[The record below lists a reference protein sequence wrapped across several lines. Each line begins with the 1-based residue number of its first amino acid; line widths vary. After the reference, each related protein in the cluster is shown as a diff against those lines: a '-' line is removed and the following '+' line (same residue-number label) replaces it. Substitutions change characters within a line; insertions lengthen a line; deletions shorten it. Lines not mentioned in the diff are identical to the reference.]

1 MASTIEKAETNDANE
16 YRDSEEPP
24 KHHVRWLHGGPPML
38 LSSAP
43 VTLGATPVWQ
53 QFTREESDACEEAW
67 QALSEDEKSTAL
79 GSADDTTD
87 EDHDDTKVGI
97 PVSRD
102 KLFEVDVVSMK
113 LSPVFW
119 KSTVKIPVI
128 RGQWMYDESR
138 PVESPLAERLE
149 RAYRSVQP
157 WKSSYEV
164 ELQTAL
170 EIGAQ
175 GLEKLKTSLVLASSG
190 PNTTGKQDTFVIF
203 EDAAVARVITGPIK
217 KSLVSTLFTL
227 TSRGKPQ
234 PAHPSH
240 LGGTVYYRGSD
251 EAEARIKAAKQS
263 RPQSP
268 TGPIRSRSPSLTPAL
283 RSRKALADELEEKRD
298 AKRARVASPP
308 PNLPEDTTIS
318 GSASSSGRVTPHG
331 REIAEG
337 RIIPPVPKAILQPV
351 AATFNLDARPTDNN
365 DAVPSIPDAIA
376 DIKAV
381 DEMKSV
387 TDLILVVHGIGQ
399 GLTATYEAFDFVY
412 ATNMFRDVARTQAQ
426 TPAISSIMRDRRVQ
440 FLPVQWRASLNLD
453 LGEELA
459 KQKEGLDNH
468 FNLEDITLKNTIPFV
483 RDLTNK
489 VLLDIPLFMSH
500 HRERMIESV
509 CTLANRTY
517 RLWCARNP
525 GFENHGRV
533 HIVAHS
539 LGSAL
544 VAHILSNQP
553 TVQVPLSQLSAEAKE
568 TKTQFIFDTS
578 NLFLIGSPLG
588 VFVHLNQAQLIARRG
603 RERTNHSPP
612 DEALDRV
619 GIFGCMAVDA
629 VYNIFNPADPVV
641 YLLNPCVDAERAKVL
656 PATAIPN
663 VIEGYLSNFS
673 GLMSKM
679 FNNIPIPTFFGNGG
693 ASGGGTG
700 SSTPRKSGI
709 SDRDDT
715 EMGGDVIMELAD
727 EGPPEGLKGTQAE
740 RRFLALNPHGTL
752 DYYLPSGT
760 GNISEY
766 VDMIT
771 AHSAYWSDESLAAF
785 VLAEIFATS
794 ADYLRTDVGV
804 ANTVHRTP

>member
-1 MASTIEKAETNDANE
+1 MASAIEKVETNDTND
-16 YRDSEEPP
+16 YPDSEEPP
-24 KHHVRWLHGGPPML
+24 KHHVRWFHGGPPML

-43 VTLGATPVWQ
+43 VTLGPTPVWQ
-53 QFTREESDACEEAW
+53 PFTREESDACEESW
-67 QALSEDEKSTAL
+67 QALSEDEKITPL
-79 GSADDTTD
+79 GFADDTTD

-102 KLFEVDVVSMK
+102 KLFEVDVISMK

-128 RGQWMYDESR
+128 RGQWMYDES
-138 PVESPLAERLE
+138 
-149 RAYRSVQP
+149 
-157 WKSSYEV
+157 SYEV
-164 ELQTAL
+164 ELRTAL

-175 GLEKLKTSLVLASSG
+175 GLEKLKTPLVLASSE

-203 EDAAVARVITGPIK
+203 EDAAVARVITGPIR

-227 TSRGKPQ
+227 TSRGKSQ
-234 PAHPSH
+234 AAHPSQ

-251 EAEARIKAAKQS
+251 EAEVRIKAAKQT

-268 TGPIRSRSPSLTPAL
+268 TGSIRSRSPSLTPAL
-283 RSRKALADELEEKRD
+283 RSRKALADELEEQRE

-308 PNLPEDTTIS
+308 PNLPEDSTIS
-318 GSASSSGRVTPHG
+318 GSAPSSGRVTPHG

-337 RIIPPVPKAILQPV
+337 RIIPPVPKSILQPV
-351 AATFNLDARPTDNN
+351 AAAFNLKDTRPTDNN

-426 TPAISSIMRDRRVQ
+426 TPAIGSIMRDRRVQ
-440 FLPVQWRASLNLD
+440 FLPVQWRASLKLD

-468 FNLEDITLKNTIPFV
+468 FNLEDITLKNTIPYESQAKTSIRHSPDPVCEQSPPGKDDRV
-483 RDLTNK
+483 R
-489 VLLDIPLFMSH
+489 VHFS
-500 HRERMIESV
+500 
-509 CTLANRTY
+509 
-517 RLWCARNP
+517 
-525 GFENHGRV
+525 

-603 RERTNHSPP
+603 RERTNDSPP

-663 VIEGYLSNFS
+663 VTEGYLSNFS

-679 FNNIPIPTFFGNGG
+679 LNNIPIPTFFGSGG

-700 SSTPRKSGI
+700 SSTPRKSGVG
-709 SDRDDT
+709 DRDDT
-715 EMGGDVIMELAD
+715 GMGGDVIMELAD

-785 VLAEIFATS
+785 VLAETFATS

>member
-1 MASTIEKAETNDANE
+1 
-16 YRDSEEPP
+16 
-24 KHHVRWLHGGPPML
+24 ML
-38 LSSAP
+38 LASAP
-43 VTLGATPVWQ
+43 ITLGATPIWQ
-53 QFTREESDACEEAW
+53 PFTREESDACEEAW
-67 QALSEDEKSTAL
+67 QTLSEDEKVIAL
-79 GSADDTTD
+79 SPVDETTD
-87 EDHDDTKVGI
+87 EYHDDAKVGI
-97 PVSRD
+97 PVARD

-113 LSPVFW
+113 LYPVFW
-119 KSTVKIPVI
+119 KTTVKIPVI

-149 RAYRSVQP
+149 KAYLSVQP

-170 EIGAQ
+170 EIGTQ
-175 GLEKLKTSLVLASSG
+175 GLEKLKTPLVLASAE
-190 PNTTGKQDTFVIF
+190 PNSTGKQDTFVIF
-203 EDAAVARVITGPIK
+203 EDVAVARVITGPIR
-217 KSLVSTLFTL
+217 KSLVSTLLTL

-234 PAHPSH
+234 PAHPSQ

-251 EAEARIKAAKQS
+251 EAEARIKAAKGS
-263 RPQSP
+263 RPQTP
-268 TGPIRSRSPSLTPAL
+268 TGPIRSRSPSLTPAS
-283 RSRKALADELEEKRD
+283 RSRKSLADEFEDQRD

-308 PNLPEDTTIS
+308 PNLPEDIIAG
-318 GSASSSGRVTPHG
+318 GSASNSGRATPLG
-331 REIAEG
+331 REIGEG
-337 RIIPPVPKAILQPV
+337 RILPPAPKGILQPV
-351 AATFNLDARPTDNN
+351 AAAFKDVQPTNNN
-365 DAVPSIPDAIA
+365 DAVPSIPEAIS

-426 TPAISSIMRDRRVQ
+426 TPAISSIMRHRRVQ
-440 FLPVQWRASLNLD
+440 FLPVQWRASLKLD

-468 FNLEDITLKNTIPFV
+468 FNLEDITLQNTIPFV
-483 RDLTNK
+483 RDLINK

-525 GFENHGRV
+525 GFENNGRV

-544 VAHILSNQP
+544 VAQILSNQP
-553 TVQVPLSQLSAEAKE
+553 TIQVPLSQLSAEAKE
-568 TKTQFIFDTS
+568 TKTQFIFNTS

-588 VFVHLNQAQLIARRG
+588 VFVHLNQAQLIARQG
-603 RERTNHSPP
+603 RERTKHSPS
-612 DEALDRV
+612 DEALGRV

-663 VIEGYLSNFS
+663 VIEGYLSSFS

-679 FNNIPIPTFFGNGG
+679 FNNIAMSNPIPTFFSSGG
-693 ASGGGTG
+693 PSGGGPSGGGTG
-700 SSTPRKSGI
+700 SSTPRNIGMDSK
-709 SDRDDT
+709 DDA
-715 EMGGDVIMELAD
+715 ESGGDVIMELAD
-727 EGPPEGLKGTQAE
+727 EGPPESLKGTLAE

-785 VLAEIFATS
+785 VLAETFATS

-804 ANTVHRTP
+804 ANTFHRKT